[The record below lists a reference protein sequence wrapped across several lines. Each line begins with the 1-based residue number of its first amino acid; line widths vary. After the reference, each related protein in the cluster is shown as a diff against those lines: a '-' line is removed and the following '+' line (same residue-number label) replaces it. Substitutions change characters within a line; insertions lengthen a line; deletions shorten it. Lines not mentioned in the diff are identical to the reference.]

1 MTINTK
7 QSPPIELTNKYKR
20 QNAIQRQCVSVRGY
34 TRLFMHIGRGALNHS
49 SSMVVDLE
57 VDVDVKVSLRG
68 PAVFN
73 LVVHLV

>member
-7 QSPPIELTNKYKR
+7 QSPPIEQANKYKR
-20 QNAIQRQCVSVRGY
+20 QNAIQWQRVSVRGY
-34 TRLFMHIGRGALNHS
+34 TRLFVHIGRGALNHS
-49 SSMVVDLE
+49 SSMVIDLE
-57 VDVDVKVSLRG
+57 VDVDVKVSLKG